1 MNTMEK
7 EKFYLGADRTE
18 GVRTADS
25 FIGEHIAM
33 FMPVSGPC
41 EFAVSSMHAHPSYQ
55 FVLAFNDR
63 VAFRIHDKEVLTD
76 PGKLL
81 AISPGV
87 VHMEIL
93 ADCFPRYI
101 AMFIEK
107 EYFEGIAAAGANV
120 SYILTGKTEEERQ
133 AALEDRMDAIKECT
147 QRALLL
153 TSDQQKGELVRD
165 VLLGDRWNKPEIID
179 AAIERYVAVRQVR
192 HKGTKD

>member
-1 MNTMEK
+1 MSEQLNTPAERLK
-7 EKFYLGADRTE
+7 IERQRLGLSQE
-18 GVRTADS
+18 
-25 FIGEHIAM
+25 
-33 FMPVSGPC
+33 
-41 EFAVSSMHAHPSYQ
+41 EFAC
-55 FVLAFNDR
+55 L
-63 VAFRIHDKEVLTD
+63 
-76 PGKLL
+76 G
-81 AISPGV
+81 GV
-87 VHMEIL
+87 KKRSQIN
-93 ADCFPRYI
+93 Y
-101 AMFIEK
+101 EK
-107 EYFEGIAAAGANV
+107 GERKPDAAYFEGIAAAGANV